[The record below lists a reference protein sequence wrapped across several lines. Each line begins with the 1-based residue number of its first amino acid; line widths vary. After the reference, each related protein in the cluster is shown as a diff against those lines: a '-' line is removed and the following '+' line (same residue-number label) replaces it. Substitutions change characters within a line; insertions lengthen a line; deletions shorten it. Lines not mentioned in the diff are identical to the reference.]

1 MSSHEKIR
9 PAVKVANAQT
19 SISGLRSKMS
29 VMSQEKSSIIGLIT
43 PKKNKQ
49 KDVLKTKLFALP
61 EALKREEQVNSPREK
76 EVKFFK
82 DSKLRPGKN
91 VTSLELEYR
100 N

>member
-1 MSSHEKIR
+1 
-9 PAVKVANAQT
+9 
-19 SISGLRSKMS
+19 MS
-29 VMSQEKSSIIGLIT
+29 VMSNDKSNIIGPVT
-43 PKKNKQ
+43 PKKVKK

-61 EALKREEQVNSPREK
+61 EALQREEQVKSPRDK